1 MSLAVRSRWDRTC
14 YNTPRLHANCKPMID
29 RVVFIRYIEET
40 EPPWDQGD
48 VPWIVRMLVRWGMT
62 ILAFIVAK
70 WFVNG
75 VWDGTPIF
83 LHGTDGYLVAPAI
96 FVVVRA
102 IFRPILIFLTCPL
115 QIITL
120 GLFILVV
127 NALVVVIWSGHV
139 RKIRIRSEEHT
150 SELQSRGHLVC
161 RLLLEKKK

>member
-40 EPPWDQGD
+40 EPPWDQGN

-102 IFRPILIFLTCPL
+102 IFRPILTPAFASSTDSCS
-115 QIITL
+115 T
-120 GLFILVV
+120 
-127 NALVVVIWSGHV
+127 
-139 RKIRIRSEEHT
+139 
-150 SELQSRGHLVC
+150 C
-161 RLLLEKKK
+161 RLSTTSSMSVVWPFIRMRSPTFSGAVRSIPATLICAK

>member
-1 MSLAVRSRWDRTC
+1 
-14 YNTPRLHANCKPMID
+14 MID
-29 RVVFIRYIEET
+29 RVIFIRYIEET
-40 EPPWDQGD
+40 EPPWDQGN

-62 ILAFIVAK
+62 ILAFIVAE

-127 NALVVVIWSGHV
+127 NALVVVLTEEVGDWFNVNFEIDGFWAAFVFAMAVSAV
-139 RKIRIRSEEHT
+139 TFVLSRFLRRSPFST
-150 SELQSRGHLVC
+150 RR
-161 RLLLEKKK
+161 RLL